1 MCPESFYTG
10 CNRYI
15 YFLDIMRASKLLV
28 SGFPFE
34 PTYGQLDVFSL
45 MDKFLEMD
53 ENSRPAFLLKG
64 YAGTGKTTIVSQ
76 LVKILPQLEYGFVLI
91 APTGRAAKV
100 MSAYSGKQ
108 ASTIHKHI
116 FSRKQDGATTGF
128 SFHRKKNY
136 LTKTIFIV
144 DEASMISDEAD
155 FGARGLLTELIT
167 YVFEK
172 KTNKL
177 LIIGDSAQLPPVMQ
191 ELSPALDPDYL
202 KNNFQLDLLE
212 YEMKEVMRQQTA
224 SGILANA
231 TALRENIRLGSANIK
246 FQTKGYPDIYKM
258 NGDRLEDGLRYAY
271 NKYGHE
277 NTIVICRSNKAATQ
291 YNEYIRRTIN
301 SSESEINAGDI
312 LMIVRNNYTAL
323 PDDSPAGF
331 IANGDFAEVIKIKK
345 FEDLHELRFAVL
357 ELKLSDYP
365 GQPSFEAKAILDVLH
380 SFSPNLGQ
388 EDHKKLYESV
398 QKDYPDLKSK
408 AARTEAI
415 RKDPY
420 LNALQIKFA
429 YALTCHKSQ
438 GGQWDAVFI
447 DQGFLKDEMI
457 NKEFLRWLYTAVT
470 RARKEVFLVNFHP
483 RFFEAAS

>member
-1 MCPESFYTG
+1 
-10 CNRYI
+10 
-15 YFLDIMRASKLLV
+15 MRASELLI
-28 SGFPFE
+28 SNFPFE
-34 PTYGQLDVFSL
+34 PTQGQLDVFKL
-45 MDKFLEMD
+45 MDKFLASGD
-53 ENSRPAFLLKG
+53 DFRPAFLLKG
-64 YAGTGKTTIVSQ
+64 YAGTGKTTVVSQ
-76 LVKILPQLEYGFVLI
+76 LVNILPVLGYSFVLI

-100 MSAYSGKQ
+100 MSTYSKKP

-116 FSRKQDGATTGF
+116 FMQNKEGAETGF
-128 SFHRKKNY
+128 SFQRKKNY
-136 LTKTIFIV
+136 LSKTIFIV
-144 DEASMISDEAD
+144 DEASMISEEAD

-172 KTNKL
+172 KSNKL

-191 ELSPALDPDYL
+191 ELSPALNPEYL
-202 KNNFQLDLLE
+202 RNNFQLDLLE
-212 YEMKEVMRQQTA
+212 YEMKEVMRQQSA

-231 TALRENIRLGSANIK
+231 TALRENIRQGNTDIK
-246 FQTKGYPDIYKM
+246 FKTKGFRDIYKM
-258 NGDRLEDGLRYAY
+258 NGDKLEDGLRYAY

-312 LMIVRNNYTAL
+312 LMVVRNNYTVL
-323 PDDSPAGF
+323 SDDSPAGF
-331 IANGDFAEVIKIKK
+331 LANGDFAEVIKIKK
-345 FEDLHELRFAVL
+345 FEDLHDMRFAEL
-357 ELKLSDYP
+357 ELKLLDYP
-365 GQPSFEAKAILDVLH
+365 LQPSFEAKVMLDVLH

-388 EDHKKLYESV
+388 EDYKKLYESV
-398 QKDYPDLKSK
+398 GKDYIDFKSQAEK
-408 AARTEAI
+408 KQAI
-415 RKDPY
+415 KKDPF

-447 DQGFLKDEMI
+447 DQGFLKDEML

-470 RARKEVFLVNFHP
+470 RATKEVFLVNFHA
-483 RFFEAAS
+483 RFFEASA

>member
-1 MCPESFYTG
+1 
-10 CNRYI
+10 
-15 YFLDIMRASKLLV
+15 MRASELLI
-28 SGFPFE
+28 SNFPFE
-34 PTYGQLDVFSL
+34 PTFGQLDTFRL
-45 MDKFLEMD
+45 MDKFLTAGED
-53 ENSRPAFLLKG
+53 SRSTFLLKG
-64 YAGTGKTTIVSQ
+64 YAGTGKTTVVSQ
-76 LVKILPQLEYGFVLI
+76 LVNILPQLGYSFVLI

-100 MSAYSGKQ
+100 MSTYSGKP

-116 FSRKQDGATTGF
+116 FMQNKEGAETGF
-128 SFHRKKNY
+128 SFQRKKNY
-136 LTKTIFIV
+136 LSKTIFIV

-172 KTNKL
+172 KSNKL

-191 ELSPALDPDYL
+191 ELSPALDAEYL
-202 KNNFQLDLLE
+202 RNNFQLDLLE

-231 TALRENIRLGSANIK
+231 TALRENIRQGNTNIK
-246 FQTKGYPDIYKM
+246 FQTKGFPDIYKM
-258 NGDRLEDGLRYAY
+258 NGDKLEDGLRYAY

-312 LMIVRNNYTAL
+312 LMVVRNNYTAL

-331 IANGDFAEVIKIKK
+331 LANGDFAEVIKIKK
-345 FEDLHELRFAVL
+345 FEDIHDLRFAVL
-357 ELKLSDYP
+357 ELKLLDYP
-365 GQPSFEAKAILDVLH
+365 LQPSFEAKVILDVLH
-380 SFSPNLGQ
+380 SFSPNLSQ
-388 EDHKKLYESV
+388 EDYKKLYESV
-398 QKDYPDLKSK
+398 QKDYIEFKSL
-408 AARTEAI
+408 AAKKEAMK
-415 RKDPY
+415 KDPY

-447 DQGFLKDEMI
+447 DQGFLKDEML

-470 RARKEVFLVNFHP
+470 RSTREVFLVNFHP
-483 RFFEAAS
+483 RFFEVSA